1 MQASYPLRKLKS
13 LSSTSPIQ
21 SISEDDGRAQYANI
35 YGYALID
42 MPYDLTSTL
51 GLSGDLVDSPIGDTS
66 SLNPKFGLTWQP
78 IESTVLRGAVFRTL
92 TRDILYSQTIE
103 PTQVAGFNQF
113 FDDFNTTT
121 SWTYGIGV
129 DHEFSNTLY
138 GGLQFFQRDLEVPFT
153 RIDEMGIQTVEKDDW
168 QEDIG
173 SAYLYWAVHDW
184 ITLGLEYYYEDYSHE
199 EYGGPMEILNLTSH
213 RLTPKLFFFHPSGI
227 SVRIQASYIDQ
238 EGDFLAGPFGTIPGS
253 DQFWVADLS
262 VSYRLPETLR
272 HPEPGCSKPI

>member
-1 MQASYPLRKLKS
+1 MAAHREHSFKGCGLQDADQGYS
-13 LSSTSPIQ
+13 LFSNDTRPTKGSPV
-21 SISEDDGRAQYANI
+21 
-35 YGYALID
+35 
-42 MPYDLTSTL
+42 P
-51 GLSGDLVDSPIGDTS
+51 
-66 SLNPKFGLTWQP
+66 
-78 IESTVLRGAVFRTL
+78 
-92 TRDILYSQTIE
+92 
-103 PTQVAGFNQF
+103 NQF

-213 RLTPKLFFFHPSGI
+213 RLTPKLCFSFTP
-227 SVRIQASYIDQ
+227 R
-238 EGDFLAGPFGTIPGS
+238 E
-253 DQFWVADLS
+253 S
-262 VSYRLPETLR
+262 VSGSR
-272 HPEPGCSKPI
+272 HPI